1 MKINN
6 SEILDQV
13 KEKISEKKVKIKEKV
28 IAKKENSSDFTE
40 SKSEDNKVFLENEL
54 KKWIEKNAENIAK
67 DIIKQE
73 VRKIFK

>member
-13 KEKISEKKVKIKEKV
+13 KEKISEKKVRIKEKV